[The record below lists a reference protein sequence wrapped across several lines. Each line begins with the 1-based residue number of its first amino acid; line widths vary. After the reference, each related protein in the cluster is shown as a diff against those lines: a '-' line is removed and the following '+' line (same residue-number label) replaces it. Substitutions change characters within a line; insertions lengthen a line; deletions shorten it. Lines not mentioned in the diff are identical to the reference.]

1 MRRRVNDTPLVQ
13 HTAEA
18 PGLAPEDL
26 LDLPGDE
33 PAGFFADDHGV
44 TAWRGAARLL
54 RAPDL
59 PALAPIARDAWRGLA
74 APTPPRAFV
83 VAPFARDPRHARDPA
98 WGASH
103 DALWVLPRLT
113 LTRTANGTRAH
124 WWLPEGEPCPPL
136 PRVEMPSPSPART
149 VTDDAPDRR
158 AGWSALVTDAL
169 AEMRAGP
176 LAKLVGA
183 RREPLRREGSWRLGE
198 LVRGLAPLHAPGSA
212 RFAFQHEGARF
223 LGLTPETL
231 LTRRGDQLRTEA
243 LAGSLPRDPA
253 HDERDRDA
261 LRRSEKDLRE
271 HALVAEMILRTLA
284 PWCARVD
291 APSTP
296 EVRSLRALHHLCTP
310 ITATLRRD
318 APDALTLAAA
328 LHPTPAVA
336 GMPVDAAV
344 RWILSHEDAPRGWYA
359 GALGWCDAAGD
370 GRLVV
375 ALRAAVIRG
384 DDAWTYAGA
393 GLVAG
398 SDPDR
403 EWEETAVKMAMMR
416 EALGA

>member
-1 MRRRVNDTPLVQ
+1 MRRRVNHPPLVL
-13 HTAEA
+13 HTVEA

-26 LDLPGDE
+26 LELPGDE

-44 TAWRGAARLL
+44 TAWHGAARQL

-59 PALAPIARDAWRGLA
+59 PTLARCVREAWGDLS

-83 VAPFARDPRHARDPA
+83 VAPFAADPRHARDPA

-113 LTRTANGTRAH
+113 LSRTADGAVAR
-124 WWLPEGEPCPPL
+124 WWLPEGASPPPL
-136 PRVEMPSPSPART
+136 PHAVPLLHHPART
-149 VTDDAPDRR
+149 LHDDAPERR
-158 AGWSALVTDAL
+158 ARWSALVNDAL
-169 AEMRAGP
+169 DEMRAGRV
-176 LAKLVGA
+176 AKLVGA
-183 RREPLRREGSWRLGE
+183 RRESLRRDDGWRLGD

-212 RFAFQHEGARF
+212 RFALRHEGTSF

-231 LTRRGDQLRTEA
+231 LTRRGEQLRTEA
-243 LAGSLPRDPA
+243 LAGSFARDPA
-253 HDERDRDA
+253 HDDRDRNA

-284 PWCARVD
+284 PWCTHLD

-310 ITATLRRD
+310 ITATLRDD

-336 GMPVDAAV
+336 GMPVDPAV

-359 GALGWCDAAGD
+359 GALGWCDAQGD

-375 ALRAAVIRG
+375 ALRAAVLRG
-384 DDAWTYAGA
+384 EHAWTYAGA
-393 GLVAG
+393 GLVPG
-398 SDPDR
+398 SDPAR

>member
-1 MRRRVNDTPLVQ
+1 MRRRVNLSPLVL
-13 HTAEA
+13 HTVEA

-44 TAWRGAARLL
+44 TAWHGAARLL

-59 PALAPIARDAWRGLA
+59 PALARGAREAWGALS

-83 VAPFARDPRHARDPA
+83 VAPFAADPRHDRDPA
-98 WGASH
+98 WAASH

-113 LTRTANGTRAH
+113 LSRTVDGVVAR
-124 WWLPEGEPCPPL
+124 WWLPEGASPPPL
-136 PRVEMPSPSPART
+136 PRVDHLPHSATRT
-149 VTDDAPDRR
+149 LPDDAPERR
-158 AGWSALVTDAL
+158 ARWSALVTDAL
-169 AEMRAGP
+169 GEMRAGRV
-176 LAKLVGA
+176 AKLVGA
-183 RREPLRREGSWRLGE
+183 RRESLRRDGGWRLGD
-198 LVRGLAPLHAPGSA
+198 LVRRLAPLHAPGSA
-212 RFAFQHEGARF
+212 RFAFQHEGTRF

-231 LTRRGDQLRTEA
+231 LTRRGAQLRTEA
-243 LAGSLPRDPA
+243 LAGSLARDPA
-253 HDERDRDA
+253 HDARDRDA

-284 PWCARVD
+284 PWCERLD
-291 APSTP
+291 APTTP
-296 EVRSLRALHHLCTP
+296 DVRSLRALHHLCTP
-310 ITATLRRD
+310 ITATLRAD

-336 GMPVDAAV
+336 GMPVDPAV

-375 ALRAAVIRG
+375 ALRAAVLRG
-384 DDAWTYAGA
+384 EHAWTYAGA
-393 GLVAG
+393 GLVPG
-398 SDPDR
+398 SDPER

>member
-1 MRRRVNDTPLVQ
+1 MNDTPLVL
-13 HTAEA
+13 HTVEA

-26 LDLPGDE
+26 LDLPGDA
-33 PAGFFADDHGV
+33 PAGFFADDHSA
-44 TAWRGAARLL
+44 TAWHGAARLL

-59 PALAPIARDAWRGLA
+59 PALAARARDAWRSLS
-74 APTPPRAFV
+74 APTSPRAFV
-83 VAPFARDPRHARDPA
+83 VAPFARDPRHAHDPA

-113 LTRTANGTRAH
+113 VTRTADGAVAQ
-124 WWLPEGEPCPPL
+124 WWLPEGASPPPL
-136 PRVEMPSPSPART
+136 PHTAPLPHNAART
-149 VTDDAPDRR
+149 LSDDAPARR
-158 AGWSALVTDAL
+158 ARWIALVTDAL
-169 AEMRAGP
+169 AAMRDGP
-176 LAKLVGA
+176 VAKLVGA
-183 RREPLRREGSWRLGE
+183 RRESLRRDGAWRLGD

-212 RFAFQHEGARF
+212 RFAFRHEGTSF

-231 LTRRGDQLRTEA
+231 LTRRGGQLRTEA
-243 LAGSLPRDPA
+243 LAGSLARDPA
-253 HDERDRDA
+253 HDERDRNA

-284 PWCARVD
+284 PWCDRLD

-310 ITATLRRD
+310 ITATLRAD

-336 GMPVDAAV
+336 GMPVDPAV
-344 RWILSHEDAPRGWYA
+344 RWILAHEDAPRGWYA
-359 GALGWCDAAGD
+359 GALGWCDAQGD

-384 DDAWTYAGA
+384 EHAWTYAGA
-393 GLVAG
+393 GLVPG